1 MCRDTDGSK
10 ESGDQ
15 VEYRGG
21 TQNLKY
27 SVVDFRRSI
36 FPLDKHDAPIPFAG
50 STQVFQKC
58 VVFVFVFSHKIYL
71 NP

>member
-1 MCRDTDGSK
+1 MDGSK

-21 TQNLKY
+21 TQNIKF

-36 FPLDKHDAPIPFAG
+36 LPKDKHDAPIPFA
-50 STQVFQKC
+50 SPTQVA
-58 VVFVFVFSHKIYL
+58 Y
-71 NP
+71 